1 MKQISNKAL
10 RGGTFIGIGI
20 LIAMFIGV
28 IVITI
33 TSLNANL
40 NSEAAFNNSFFN
52 QVLPIYKI
60 KTELA
65 HSRIEIMQILLT
77 EDPEQRRKLFQEH
90 EAGSRVIE
98 NTLDAAML
106 EEKNIK
112 SSIYM
117 QLNDLKAILI
127 KDNNTRSTINDLIN
141 ARKINEA
148 KAIMSG
154 VQMARHNEMG
164 NLVDLIIAQSKKQFE
179 DNIDAQQRKL
189 NAEINYYILF
199 SLIAVIIAVGI
210 LVLVHRNY
218 NRMIIASQY
227 ARNLIEAN
235 LDPLVTI
242 SPEGKITDVNEATV
256 KVTGVSKENLI
267 GTDFSDYFTEPETAR
282 AGYLQVFEKGSVIDY
297 PLTIRHISGRQTHV
311 LYNASVYRGVD
322 GKVLGVFAAAR
333 DITDKKRLDEELK
346 ELNLSLELRINER
359 TENLVNQT
367 QEIIK
372 AINILTV
379 STTEILTATSQVASS
394 VSETASAINET
405 TTTVEEVSQ
414 TAQVSAQK
422 AKFVSESAQKTAQIS
437 INGKKSVE
445 DTINVM
451 SKIREQVE
459 AVAESIVKLSEQ
471 SQDIGEIIATVNDIA
486 DQSNLLSVNAAIE
499 AAKAGEQGKGFTVV
513 AKEVK
518 SLAEQSKQAT
528 SKVRAILSDVQR
540 AMSAAVMA
548 TESGTRAVETGV
560 KQSMET
566 GESIRLLA
574 ESITESAQSAVQ
586 ISVSSQQQMVGMD
599 QIAQAMVNIRQAS
612 EQNMVGTKQAEDAA
626 RSISDL
632 GKKLKELVEKYK
644 V

>member
-1 MKQISNKAL
+1 MKQIKNKTL
-10 RGGTFIGIGI
+10 RVSTFIGLGL
-20 LIAMFIGV
+20 LIAMFIA
-28 IVITI
+28 IILITI
-33 TSLNANL
+33 TSLNTTLKSQAVF
-40 NSEAAFNNSFFN
+40 SNSFFN
-52 QVLPIYKI
+52 RLLPIYHI
-60 KTELA
+60 KAALTD
-65 HSRIEIMQILLT
+65 SRIEIMEILFT
-77 EDPEQRRKLFQEH
+77 DDAEQREKLYQELK
-90 EAGSRVIE
+90 AGTEGIE
-98 NTLDAAML
+98 NTLDTAMT
-106 EEKNIK
+106 EVKNVNSPMYK
-112 SSIYM
+112 
-117 QLNDLKAILI
+117 QLNDI
-127 KDNNTRSTINDLIN
+127 KKIVAEVNKTRSTIYDLIST
-141 ARKINEA
+141 RKINEA

-154 VQMARHNEMG
+154 IQMERNMEIANM
-164 NLVDLIIAQSKKQFE
+164 VDAIIEQSKKQFE
-179 DNIDAQQRKL
+179 DSVEAQQREM
-189 NAEINYYILF
+189 NAEINFFIVF
-199 SLIAVIIAVGI
+199 GLIALIIATGI
-210 LVLVHRNY
+210 LMMVNWNY
-218 NRMIIASQY
+218 TRMNISSQY

-242 SPEGKITDVNEATV
+242 SPEGKITDVNDATV
-256 KVTGVSKENLI
+256 KVTGVSKETLI
-267 GTDFSDYFTEPETAR
+267 GTDFSDYFTEPDTAR
-282 AGYLQVFEKGSVIDY
+282 AGYLQVFEKGSVMDY

-311 LYNASVYRGVD
+311 LYNASVYRD
-322 GKVLGVFAAAR
+322 AEGKVLGVFAAAR
-333 DITDKKRLDEELK
+333 DITDKKRMDEELK
-346 ELNLSLELRINER
+346 ELNLSLEQRVKER

-372 AINILTV
+372 AINILSV
-379 STTEILTATSQVASS
+379 SATEILTATSQVASS

-422 AKFVSESAQKTAQIS
+422 AKSVSETAQKTAQIS

-445 DTINVM
+445 ETINVM

-499 AAKAGEQGKGFTVV
+499 AAKAGEQGKGFTIV

-574 ESITESAQSAVQ
+574 ESITEAAQSAMQ
-586 ISVSSQQQMVGMD
+586 ISVSNQQQMVGMD
-599 QIAQAMVNIRQAS
+599 QIAQAMLNIRQAS